1 MDQQLLSE
9 LKLRDKT
16 FIAPAIIGGGLALGS
31 AIGNWF
37 SGKST
42 NDANMDLWREQ
53 NHQQMLRMRETEAFQ
68 ERMSNTAYSR
78 AVADM
83 QNAGLNPILAAK
95 SGGASAPSGAGASV
109 PSAPQ
114 LQNYTGTAINSGVQ
128 AFQTAQAF
136 ESAQLQNQK
145 TAADTMVAVEQAL
158 ATRNQATEIAGRTA
172 FQRDLLSEEVKSK
185 RAEVRGKTSQAKL
198 QEGSLKD
205 QLLKIREDAARARVE
220 TRGAV
225 ADLPAR
231 EAHAEYDKVAAGY
244 DAFIERLQNSIGAV
258 SSGLGAFFRPK
269 PGATHGSQRS
279 HEQIKREYRE
289 SKNREWQKNH
299 ERIFKR

>member
-1 MDQQLLSE
+1 MDRQLLAE
-9 LKLRDKT
+9 LKVRDKMY
-16 FIAPAIIGGGLALGS
+16 IAPAIVAGGLAAGS

-109 PSAPQ
+109 PNAPH
-114 LQNYTGTAINSGVQ
+114 LENYAGTAINSGVQ

-136 ESAQLQNQK
+136 ETTQLQNQK
-145 TAADTMVAVEQAL
+145 IAADTMASVEQAL

-172 FQRDLLSEEVKSK
+172 FQRDLLSEEVKAK
-185 RAEVRGKTSQAKL
+185 RADVRTKRSDANLK
-198 QEGSLKD
+198 EYSLAD
-205 QLLKIREDAARARVE
+205 QLTKIREDAARAQAE
-220 TRGAV
+220 TQGIESE
-225 ADLPAR
+225 LPAR
-231 EAHAEYDKVAAGY
+231 KEQAHYDKVAAKY
-244 DAFIERLQNSIGAV
+244 DAFIERVQNTVGAI
-258 SSGLGAFFRPK
+258 SSGLGAFMRGKASK
-269 PGATHGSQRS
+269 PTKKS
-279 HEQIKREYRE
+279 HDEVRREYME
-289 SKNREWQKNH
+289 SSRKNWEKNH
-299 ERIFKR
+299 MRIFKR